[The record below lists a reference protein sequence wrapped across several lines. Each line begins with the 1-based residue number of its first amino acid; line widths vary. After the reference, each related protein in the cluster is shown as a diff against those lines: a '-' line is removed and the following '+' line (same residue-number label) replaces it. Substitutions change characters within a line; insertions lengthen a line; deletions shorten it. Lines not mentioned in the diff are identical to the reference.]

1 MSARLVAWVAL
12 LAITT
17 AVILVA
23 YVVVSSSLAYV
34 ESEASKLAPQLG
46 DAPQLR
52 SVVEQTLRFCSSLVW
67 TVFMLLVLTLGVC
80 LVVLWIESLV
90 VR

>member
-23 YVVVSSSLAYV
+23 YVVISSSLGFF
-34 ESEASKLAPQLG
+34 ESEVSKLAPKL
-46 DAPQLR
+46 DSAPQLR
-52 SVVEQTLRFCSSLVW
+52 SVVEDAVRFCSSFVW
-67 TVFMLLVLTLGVC
+67 ITFLLLLLALGVC
-80 LVVLWIESLV
+80 LVVLWLEDLAC
-90 VR
+90 R